1 MPQLDLIS
9 FFPQVFWCFICFFGF
24 FFYFNFMV
32 IPKIATI
39 LKFRKKKLIVLANEI
54 NEKKDGSSFLLIEY
68 DNVLKNSFCETTQLL
83 KNLLNFGNVW
93 VGLSLYKFN
102 TLEFRII
109 NQRFLNSSFFRS
121 K

>member
-9 FFPQVFWCFICFFGF
+9 FFPQVFWCFVF
-24 FFYFNFMV
+24 FFLFFLYFSFFA

-39 LKFRKKKLIVLANEI
+39 LKFRKKKLVVLANEI
-54 NEKKDGSSFLLIEY
+54 NKKKDGSSALLMEY
-68 DNVLKNSFCETTQLL
+68 DNILKNSFSEITQIL
-83 KNLLNFGNVW
+83 KNLTNFGNVW
-93 VGLSLYKFN
+93 LSATIYKFN
-102 TLEFRII
+102 TSEFLKI